1 MGMAYT
7 IRLAEPPDPTWREQF
22 AGWEVRS
29 HPDGGAVLRGEVA
42 DHAALRDIH
51 ARVQRLGLT
60 LLALQPGAPP
70 RPDPTDELADLRR
83 RLQEQEALWRL
94 TFELASDAMG
104 IRDAD
109 GRTVDVNPAF
119 ARMHG
124 YAREELIGTTSSG
137 LKDAEDIRRYALY
150 LEAIRTGQRFHTT
163 GRNRHKDGA
172 RFPVEVR
179 GYPLTL
185 GGAPHMLSVI
195 RDVTD
200 EVQAFAQAQE
210 RAETSAR
217 ELTALLEVARQV
229 TASLDLSPLLRTIL
243 AQLRV
248 VFDYAGASIF
258 LREGPDELA
267 LTVYE
272 GPIPD
277 SQLPT
282 RWSIGPRRPERTPL
296 DELIAE
302 AEQAHP
308 AAFGRE
314 VIYSGQPVIIADV
327 AADTPLA
334 RAYRRRLS
342 RLLDDEVPASI
353 GCWMGVPLIYR
364 DEVLGLLDFD
374 HERPGYYTP
383 HHARLALAAA
393 TQATIAIVHAR
404 LLAERALLAAQEERQ
419 RLARD
424 LHDAVTQQLFSASLI
439 GEVLPQIW
447 ATSPAQGAA
456 YLEDL
461 RLLTRGALAEMR
473 ALLVELRPAALT
485 DTPLP
490 DLLQHLVAALSGRTR
505 IPVELQVTGAGPLPA
520 DLQVALYRSA
530 QEALQNIAKH
540 ARAARAWVTLQLSPA
555 AVMLEVRDDGRGFDP
570 AAVPADHFGLQIM
583 RERMAA
589 VGGAVVLESR
599 PGQGTRLRAQWPAP
613 AGGEEV

>member
-1 MGMAYT
+1 MGLVYE
-7 IRLAEPPDPTWREQF
+7 IRLAEPPEPAWVEQL
-22 AGWEVRS
+22 AGWEVQA
-29 HPDGGAVLRGEVA
+29 HPDGGSLLRGEVA
-42 DHAALRDIH
+42 EHASLLDVH
-51 ARVQRLGLT
+51 TRVQRMGLT
-60 LLALQPGAPP
+60 LLELRQAESPGHDPGEALAG
-70 RPDPTDELADLRR
+70 LRR

-94 TFELASDAMG
+94 TFDLASDAMG

-109 GRTVDVNPAF
+109 GRTVDANPAF
-119 ARMHG
+119 VRMHG
-124 YAREELIGTTSSG
+124 YAREELIGTASSG

-163 GRNRHKDGA
+163 GRNRHKDGT
-172 RFPVEVR
+172 RFPVEVH
-179 GYPLTL
+179 GYPFAL
-185 GGAPHMLSVI
+185 GGAPHMLTVI
-195 RDVTD
+195 RDATG
-200 EVQAFAQAQE
+200 EVRAFEQAQE
-210 RAETSAR
+210 RAQTSAR

-229 TASLDLSPLLRTIL
+229 TSSLDLSPLLRTIL

-272 GPIPD
+272 GPIPEAK
-277 SQLPT
+277 LPT
-282 RWSIGPRRPERTPL
+282 RWSIGPRRPEGAPL
-296 DELIAE
+296 EELIAE

-314 VIYSGQPVIIADV
+314 VIYSGEPVIIPDIS
-327 AADTPLA
+327 ADTPLA

-342 RLLDDEVPASI
+342 RLLDDEVPDYI

-383 HHARLALAAA
+383 HHARLAFAAA

-404 LLAERALLAAQEERQ
+404 LLAERELLAAQEERQ

-447 ATSPAQGAA
+447 AANPAKGAE

-461 RLLTRGALAEMR
+461 RLLTKGALAEMR
-473 ALLVELRPAALT
+473 ALLVELRPSALT

-490 DLLQHLVAALSGRTR
+490 DLLQHLVAALGGRVR
-505 IPVELQVTGAGPLPA
+505 IPVELQVTGARPLPA
-520 DLQVALYRSA
+520 DLQVALYRIA

-540 ARAARAWVTLQLSPA
+540 AKASRAWVLLQLSPG
-555 AVMLEVRDDGRGFDP
+555 AVALEIRDDGRGFD
-570 AAVPADHFGLQIM
+570 ATRVPADHFGLQIM

-589 VGGAVVLESR
+589 VGGGVTLESQ
-599 PGQGTRLRAQWPAP
+599 PGQGTRLRAQWPAR
-613 AGGEEV
+613 ASGEDA